1 RISAMLINGYSVAVD
16 ALAEK
21 YRVNITQNFNA
32 PKGVTFVKVVVY
44 ILLLTLL
51 GAFLG
56 LYFFK
61 KS

>member
-1 RISAMLINGYSVAVD
+1 MLINGYSVAVD
-16 ALAEK
+16 VLAEK

-32 PKGVTFVKVVVY
+32 PKGATFSKVVIY

-56 LYFFK
+56 VYFFK